1 MSFSY
6 ARGEI
11 SSFVR
16 CDAGAY
22 IARMKFRYPTSQELY
37 QVEQEA
43 RRLRALE
50 MARLFRAAAAA
61 VRGLFAVKVK
71 VKGLRHA

>member
-16 CDAGAY
+16 CDGGAY
-22 IARMKFRYPTSQELY
+22 IACMKFRYPTSQELY

-61 VRGLFAVKVK
+61 VRSVFAVKA
-71 VKGLRHA
+71 KGLRHA

>member
-11 SSFVR
+11 SSFVDR
-16 CDAGAY
+16 DAGAY
-22 IARMKFRYPTSQELY
+22 IACMKFRYPTTQELY

-50 MARLFRAAAAA
+50 IARLFRVAVAA
-61 VRGLFAVKVK
+61 VRNLFAVR

>member
-11 SSFVR
+11 SSFVQ
-16 CDAGAY
+16 CGAEPY
-22 IARMKFRYPTSQELY
+22 IACMKNQYPTA
-37 QVEQEA
+37 EQLHALEYEA
-43 RRLRALE
+43 RRLRAAE
-50 MARLFRAAAAA
+50 MARLFRAASQAL
-61 VRGLFAVKVK
+61 RNMFS

>member
-11 SSFVR
+11 SSFVH
-16 CDAGAY
+16 CDTGAY
-22 IARMKFRYPTSQELY
+22 IACMNFRYPTSQELY

-61 VRGLFAVKVK
+61 VRNLFAAKA
-71 VKGLRHA
+71 KGLRHA